1 MGFKNIIVALDR
13 SPQAPLV
20 LEQAQDLAQKEGAKL
35 LLFHAINVEVAG
47 EVGPLLG
54 TGVGLDLAA
63 GKALQQIHQNNIEAE
78 IAHVRDNLQ
87 AYCRQAKSQGLD
99 VEFSYEVGDPGS
111 LICDRAAKLPA
122 DLIVMGRR
130 GRQGFTEFFLGS
142 VSTYVIHHA
151 NCCVLVVQGSPSPIP
166 ETPLS
171 QESSN
176 RVS

>member
-20 LEQAQDLAQKEGAKL
+20 LEQALDLARKEGAKL
-35 LLFHAINVEVAG
+35 LLFHAISVEVAG

-63 GKALQQIHQNNIEAE
+63 GKALQQIHQSNIEAE

-87 AYCRQAKSQGLD
+87 AFCRQAKSQGLD

-122 DLIVMGRR
+122 DLIIMGRR
-130 GRQGFTEFFLGS
+130 GRQGLTEFLLGS
-142 VSTYVIHHA
+142 VSNYVIHHA
-151 NCCVLVVQGSPSPIP
+151 HCSVLVVQGTPSLIP
-166 ETPLS
+166 EPPLS
-171 QESSN
+171 ASIPSDG
-176 RVS
+176 